1 MNVNHQELVF
11 LWTFRTYQIAVL
23 ILMLE
28 AIITVNL
35 LLIKYLIQGLS
46 DYKPGGRGNK
56 TRQKTKRDQLIR
68 WG

>member
-1 MNVNHQELVF
+1 MPQELVF
-11 LWTFRTYQIAVL
+11 LWTFLTYQIAVL

-46 DYKPGGRGNK
+46 DNELGGRGNK